1 MSNKASLVKD
11 TRAILERFRD
21 GRDNYAHYP
30 VLWHLFMLLAELSID
45 KDFDWAFD
53 DVKRAEARIM
63 ERNAAQNN

>member
-21 GRDNYAHYP
+21 GRDYP